1 MWYFGTE
8 WFHMGF
14 ICVWSVQSSMVG
26 AEQYGSRWFG
36 GLGFAAGEVG
46 HRHSGTWGA
55 AAKRLLASGA
65 SVHP

>member
-26 AEQYGSRWFG
+26 WFG

-46 HRHSGTWGA
+46 HRHCGTWGA